1 MAFALGRKNQK
12 VKVDTTEQSV
22 CSSQKGVVQS
32 VQSDPGI
39 FSFGFRKART
49 STYMY
54 VCIRVSL
61 LYYDSTCTRQ
71 KYITLTVKF
80 NFPD

>member
-49 STYMY
+49 STFRTDVYMY
-54 VCIRVSL
+54 VCMYSTEI
-61 LYYDSTCTRQ
+61 YYTYR
-71 KYITLTVKF
+71 
-80 NFPD
+80 